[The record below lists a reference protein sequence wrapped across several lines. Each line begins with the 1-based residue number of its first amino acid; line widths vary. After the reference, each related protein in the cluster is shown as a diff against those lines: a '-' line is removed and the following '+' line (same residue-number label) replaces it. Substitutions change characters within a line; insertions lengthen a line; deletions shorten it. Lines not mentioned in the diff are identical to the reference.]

1 MFVVKQASFAIP
13 NRTLLQPISVQ
24 FEQGKVYGLIG
35 HNGSGKSTLIKL
47 LAKQQPL
54 SSGEILFDNQPL
66 DTWSNREFAKRVAYL
81 PQHLPQATNL
91 TAKELIAM

>member
-47 LAKQQPL
+47 LANCPVYH
-54 SSGEILFDNQPL
+54 GYFY
-66 DTWSNREFAKRVAYL
+66 A
-81 PQHLPQATNL
+81 
-91 TAKELIAM
+91 ELVRH